1 MKRLLTLFWIA
12 LVLFGVA
19 VMIGL
24 GFWQLDRLQ
33 ERRALNA
40 QIISRIN
47 LPPLTLTGETLDPTD
62 LEYRPATVTGQYDFS
77 QEIVLRNRVK
87 NQSPGVHAITPFKIE
102 GSAKAVLVDRGWIPY
117 EKSLPDQR
125 QPYATPTGTVT
136 VNGLIRLS
144 QTRPA
149 TLSPADPPINPDR
162 PRLDA
167 WFWLDIDQ
175 IQNQFR
181 DYQLLP
187 FYLEQDP
194 GADTTT
200 LPAPEHNLELDDGP
214 HLSYAIQWFAFAAI
228 LLIGSLALTYRNMV
242 LPA

>member
-1 MKRLLTLFWIA
+1 MLTLFWIA
-12 LVLFGVA
+12 FVLIGVA

-47 LPPLTLTGETLDPTD
+47 LPPLTLTGENLDPTD

-87 NQSPGVHAITPFKIE
+87 NQSPGVHALTPFKIE
-102 GSAKAVLVDRGWIPY
+102 GNAKAVLVDRGWIPY
-117 EKSLPDQR
+117 EHSLRDQR
-125 QPYATPTGTVT
+125 QPYAAPTGTVT

-144 QTRPA
+144 QTRPSS
-149 TLSPADPPINPDR
+149 LSPADPNINADH
-162 PRLDA
+162 PRTDA
-167 WFWLDIDQ
+167 WFWLDIDH
-175 IQNQFR
+175 IQHQFR

-194 GADTTT
+194 GSEFTA
-200 LPAPEHNLELDDGP
+200 LPAPEHNFELDDGP
-214 HLSYAIQWFAFAAI
+214 HLSYAIQWFAFAVI
-228 LLIGSLALTYRNMV
+228 LLIGSLALTYRNIKRGQSNV
-242 LPA
+242 